1 MTHYFCYIES
11 AVQVTPETKIFKV
24 KVGDCRRDQVNRCL
38 LENYAEDTGG
48 FFRIWD
54 GDTDYFLSRVIP
66 QKAPNSRETCLWSL
80 TVSTD
85 VQTLYRHILDGTL
98 SDLRRPPFAV
108 RNFLR
113 MSAILS
119 PSFFF
124 KNRPRRR
131 AIPVPPGQRKN
142 LSPRPV
148 DDETNAALCFAAIV
162 ILFWL
167 GSLIG
172 CWERAVL

>member
-1 MTHYFCYIES
+1 MTHYYCFVES
-11 AVQVTPETKIFKV
+11 AGNITPDTRIFKV
-24 KVGDCRRDQVNRCL
+24 KVGDCRRDQIKRAL
-38 LENYAEDTGG
+38 LENYAEDTGA
-48 FFRIWD
+48 FFRVWD
-54 GDTDYFLSRVIP
+54 GDTDYFLSRALSLKP
-66 QKAPNSRETCLWSL
+66 DSGRETWLGSL

-85 VQTLYRHILDGTL
+85 ICTLYRHILDGTL

-113 MSAILS
+113 MSSILS

-124 KNRPRRR
+124 KNRPRRK
-131 AIPVPPGQRKN
+131 AESVPTVPRKN
-142 LSPRPV
+142 LSVRPT
-148 DDETNAALCFAAIV
+148 DDEIHAALCFAAIV
-162 ILFWL
+162 LLYWL

>member
-1 MTHYFCYIES
+1 MTLYFCYIES
-11 AVQVTPETKIFKV
+11 AAQVTAETKIFKV
-24 KVGDCRRDQVNRCL
+24 KVGDCRRDQIKRAL

-48 FFRIWD
+48 FFRVWD
-54 GDTDYFLSRVIP
+54 GDTDYFLSRVVP
-66 QKAPNSRETCLWSL
+66 QRDAAGRETWLGSL

-124 KNRPRRR
+124 KIRPRRK
-131 AIPVPPGQRKN
+131 AIPVPTVPRKN